1 MLAARRSREPRISSS
16 PFRAVSFYMF
26 TDRLIGE
33 LSGRYHLDHVIDEIA
48 TGARP
53 RVSGERPRVSGERPR
68 VTRAQQRAATRQAL
82 LDATTLTLVEEGYA
96 GLTTRRVA
104 ERAGVA
110 QSTLMHHFETREAL
124 LIEAV
129 TSLALRLAEDALEE
143 IDLAAL
149 HLREHREAV
158 LDQAW
163 REFTSPQALAAAQL
177 WIAAWSEPELA
188 ATLRD
193 LERRISSILMA
204 TAGTLFPEQSSDPR
218 FPALIDAS
226 VSLIR
231 GLVMAIPV
239 AGREVID
246 ARWETIKPLLLES
259 AAQFLDA

>member
-1 MLAARRSREPRISSS
+1 
-16 PFRAVSFYMF
+16 
-26 TDRLIGE
+26 
-33 LSGRYHLDHVIDEIA
+33 VIDEIV
-48 TGARP
+48 T
-53 RVSGERPRVSGERPR
+53 GERRR
-68 VTRAQQRAATRQAL
+68 VTRAEQRAATRQAL
-82 LDATTLTLVEEGYA
+82 IDATSQTLVEEGYA
-96 GLTTRRVA
+96 ALTTRRVA

-124 LIEAV
+124 LVEAI

-149 HLREHREAV
+149 HQREHREVV

-177 WIAAWSEPELA
+177 WVAAWSEPELA
-188 ATLRD
+188 ATIRD

-204 TAGTLFPEQSSDPR
+204 TAGTLFPEHHEDPR

-231 GLVMAIPV
+231 GLVMAIPIS
-239 AGREVID
+239 GREVVD
-246 ARWETIKPLLLES
+246 ARWEAIKPLLLDA
-259 AAQFLDA
+259 AAQFLDQ